1 MANIF
6 QNIRDLWNGK
16 TPITGNL
23 YNQAAYSF
31 MNGQTA
37 QYDYNSGTYLEK
49 GFGSNPYVYAII
61 TQQSNKVKSIPYCVK
76 KVSDKTYKYQYD
88 RLKIATKGN
97 YSTEQLA
104 RKKLLETKAFEEKEL
119 PFPLD
124 EPNPN
129 QTWAEIFAL
138 YQVYLKTTGNV
149 YFYLLSPTDG
159 NNAGKPTEFYIL
171 PSHLVKIVLRK
182 DAEMIQ
188 AESVISHYML
198 IEGTQYI
205 EFSEENVIH
214 IKYPN
219 PFFSLDGS
227 HLYGLSPI
235 RAALR
240 NLESSNDALNHNVK
254 MMKNGGVF
262 GFITSADAQIPFT
275 PEQAVQIKEKLM
287 EMDSSPGRLS
297 RIAGAATPIQFTKLS
312 LDTNELKQFDFLAY
326 DQKTFC
332 NVLGWSDKLLN
343 NDESLT
349 YDNLQNERKRV
360 IIDTINPDLVLLA
373 DALNKDFIP
382 RFKGYE
388 NCEIEWDITEL
399 PEMQEDYA
407 KMVEW
412 LNNAPVTPNE
422 FRQAL
427 KYETLEDEGMNVV
440 WLPAGKKR
448 IDDAGMTDTEINKSW
463 DLIQK

>member
-1 MANIF
+1 
-6 QNIRDLWNGK
+6 
-16 TPITGNL
+16 
-23 YNQAAYSF
+23 
-31 MNGQTA
+31 
-37 QYDYNSGTYLEK
+37 
-49 GFGSNPYVYAII
+49 
-61 TQQSNKVKSIPYCVK
+61 
-76 KVSDKTYKYQYD
+76 
-88 RLKIATKGN
+88 
-97 YSTEQLA
+97 
-104 RKKLLETKAFEEKEL
+104 
-119 PFPLD
+119 
-124 EPNPN
+124 
-129 QTWAEIFAL
+129 
-138 YQVYLKTTGNV
+138 
-149 YFYLLSPTDG
+149 
-159 NNAGKPTEFYIL
+159 
-171 PSHLVKIVLRK
+171 
-182 DAEMIQ
+182 
-188 AESVISHYML
+188 
-198 IEGTQYI
+198 
-205 EFSEENVIH
+205 
-214 IKYPN
+214 
-219 PFFSLDGS
+219 
-227 HLYGLSPI
+227 
-235 RAALR
+235 
-240 NLESSNDALNHNVK
+240 
-254 MMKNGGVF
+254 
-262 GFITSADAQIPFT
+262 
-275 PEQAVQIKEKLM
+275 M

-373 DALNKDFIP
+373 DALNKNFIP

-412 LNNAPVTPNE
+412 LNKAPVTPNE

>member
-6 QNIRDLWNGK
+6 QNITDWWNGK
-16 TPITGNL
+16 TPLTGNL
-23 YNQAAYSF
+23 YNQTAYKYIG
-31 MNGQTA
+31 GQAA
-37 QYDYNSGTYLEK
+37 QYDYNAGTYLEK
-49 GFGSNPYVYAII
+49 GFGSNPDVYAII
-61 TQQSNKVKSIPYCVK
+61 TQQSNKVKSIPYYVK
-76 KVSDKTYKYQYD
+76 KVKDSTAKSQFD
-88 RLKIATKGN
+88 RLKLATKGN

-129 QTWAEIFAL
+129 QTWTEIFAL

-159 NNAGKPTEFYIL
+159 NNAGRPTEVYIL
-171 PSHLVKIVLRK
+171 PSHLVKIVLKK
-182 DAEMIQ
+182 DADLIQ

-205 EFSEENVIH
+205 EFKEADVIH

-219 PFFSLDGS
+219 PFFSFDGS

-254 MMKNGGVF
+254 MMKNSGVF
-262 GFITSADAQIPFT
+262 GFISSSDKEAPFGK
-275 PEQAVQIKEKLM
+275 EQADQVKETLQ
-287 EMDSSPGRLS
+287 EMRASTKALSNISAVSVPIHFTRLS
-297 RIAGAATPIQFTKLS
+297 LGT
-312 LDTNELKQFDFLAY
+312 DELKQFDFLSY

-360 IIDTINPDLVLLA
+360 ILDTINPDLILLA

-388 NCEIEWDITEL
+388 DCEIEWDITEL
-399 PEMQEDYA
+399 PEMQEDFA
-407 KMVEW
+407 KMVTW
-412 LNNAPVTPNE
+412 LNTAPVTPNE
-422 FRQAL
+422 IRQAL
-427 KYETLEDEGMNVV
+427 KYQTLSDEGMDVV

-448 IDDAGMTDTEINKSW
+448 IDDAGFTETEINKSW
-463 DLIQK
+463 DLVQK